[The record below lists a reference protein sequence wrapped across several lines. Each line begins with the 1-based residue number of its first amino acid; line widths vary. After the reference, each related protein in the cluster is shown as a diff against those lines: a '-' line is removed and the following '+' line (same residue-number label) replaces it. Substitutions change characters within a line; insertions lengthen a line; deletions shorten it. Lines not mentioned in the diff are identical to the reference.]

1 MSEVNALAQKIAVLS
16 AREPVDKTGARVISE
31 GGSPPPLAAILRE
44 VGDTVL
50 ERCLAFHCD
59 TTTMHII
66 AAGRRMRGILGVS
79 PTADASVI
87 GQVLSREEPALVQ
100 AAYDLLAAHFGP
112 TATVSVRSLPA
123 EPFGKGGERGISTD
137 ELAALW
143 DVAATSATVSAKA
156 PMDAFLSANAAI
168 FSSSLH
174 IHKGE
179 IIATSGDVAAL
190 ETVWNTQVSA
200 FRETYNKTLHGDA
213 DPQLIS
219 LKGVFDDGTSAALA
233 FYEDHVAL
241 MVCGAD
247 SFAAMQASWQRV
259 FA

>member
-1 MSEVNALAQKIAVLS
+1 MSEVNALEQKIAVLS
-16 AREPVDKTGARVISE
+16 ARESVDETGARVISE
-31 GGSPPPLAAILRE
+31 GGSPSPIAAILRE

-50 ERCLAFHCD
+50 ERCLAFHCS

-79 PTADASVI
+79 PTVDAPVI
-87 GQVLSREEPALVQ
+87 GQVLSREEPDLVQ
-100 AAYDLLAAHFGP
+100 AAYDLLVAHFGSA
-112 TATVSVRSLPA
+112 ATLSVRSLPT
-123 EPFGKGGERGISTD
+123 EPFGKGGERGISAD
-137 ELAALW
+137 GLATLW
-143 DVAATSATVSAKA
+143 DVASTSEAVSPEA

-200 FRETYNKTLHGDA
+200 FRETYTKTLHGGA

-219 LKGVFDDGTSAALA
+219 LERAFDDGASAALA
-233 FYEDHVAL
+233 FYEDHAAL
-241 MVCGAD
+241 MVYNSD
-247 SFAAMQASWQRV
+247 SFAAMQASWQRI